1 MMEFHFSKKIE
12 LVEYAMP
19 FNMSFAKLYILNS
32 EHIGIVIGFGFSN
45 EMQKIC
51 FYLMIASLLY
61 ILYFSNHKINKTFSA
76 NSFLC

>member
-1 MMEFHFSKKIE
+1 MIELHFSKKIE

-32 EHIGIVIGFGFSN
+32 EHIGIVTGFGFSN

-51 FYLMIASLLY
+51 VYLMIAFLLY
-61 ILYFSNHKINKTFSA
+61 ILYFSNHKQGF
-76 NSFLC
+76 